1 MDTANTQK
9 IAAMNTVEKKDDEM
23 RAALKAKDEEMV
35 VAMQAKD
42 EEIKK
47 LRADLQ
53 AKDEEMVVAMQAK
66 DEEREAAVK
75 KKELAIRYE
84 LWVAER
90 KALVA
95 DSRACRV
102 VCGKRTLF

>member
-1 MDTANTQK
+1 MDTVNTQK
-9 IAAMNTVEKKDDEM
+9 IAMYEEKKDEEM
-23 RAALKAKDEEMV
+23 RAALKG
-35 VAMQAKD
+35 KD

-47 LRADLQ
+47 MRADLKGKDEEIKK
-53 AKDEEMVVAMQAK
+53 KDEEMVIAMQAK

-75 KKELAIRYE
+75 KKELEIRYE

-95 DSRACRV
+95 DSRACRI
-102 VCGKRTLF
+102 VCGKRSFF